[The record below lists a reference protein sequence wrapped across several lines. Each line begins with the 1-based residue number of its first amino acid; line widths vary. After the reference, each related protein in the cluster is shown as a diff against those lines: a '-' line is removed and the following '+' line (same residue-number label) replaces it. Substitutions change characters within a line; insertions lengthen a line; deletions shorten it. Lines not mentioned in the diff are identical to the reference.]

1 MSQEPLDFG
10 RTYRVID
17 EHRAVYRATEDTKDA
32 IGLIVAAGAS
42 GMEAPDLAKTFTPN
56 GGRHLRL
63 RTVMA
68 IGAVAGTDARRA
80 IITPIARL
88 FGFSLVAAA
97 QPLTAEQKLARMQA
111 LLVARFGA
119 AGAELAAEFDR

>member
-10 RTYRVID
+10 RLYRLDD
-17 EHRAVYRATEDTKDA
+17 EHRAAWRAADDAKDA

-42 GMEAPDLAKTFTPN
+42 GMDAPDLSKTFTPN
-56 GGRHLRL
+56 SGRHLRL

-68 IGAVAGTDARRA
+68 IGAVAGVDARRA
-80 IITPIARL
+80 IIQPIARL
-88 FGFSLVAAA
+88 FGFSIQTAN
-97 QPLTAEQKLARMQA
+97 PLTPEQKLARLQA

-119 AGAELAAEFDR
+119 AGAALAEEMDR